1 LQTIRRIVNYL
12 RIFREKQ
19 HSRWIVYFNDIKYGN
34 LPVIKGKCYIR
45 NDGYFEIGKNLLIR
59 SGFEHNPTGI
69 NGGGFILT
77 IESGAKLIIG
87 HNVGISNSTIY
98 CRRSISI
105 GNDCL
110 IGTDCKIYDSDFHSV
125 NYLHRISKPEVLGK
139 SYPVKIGNSVFIG
152 TSVIILKGVS
162 IGDRSVIGAGSV
174 LSTSVPADELW
185 AGNPAVRIRSLL

>member
-1 LQTIRRIVNYL
+1 LQSIRRIVNYL
-12 RIFREKQ
+12 RICKEKQ
-19 HSRWIVYFNDIKYGN
+19 ISRWIVYFNDIKYAG

-59 SGFEHNPTGI
+59 SGFKQNPTGLK
-69 NGGGFILT
+69 GGGFAMT
-77 IESGAKLIIG
+77 IELGGKVIIG
-87 HNVGISNSTIY
+87 DNVGISNSTIY
-98 CRRSISI
+98 CKRRISI
-105 GNDCL
+105 GSDCL

-125 NYLHRISKPEVLGK
+125 NYLHRNSKPEVHGK
-139 SYPVKIGNSVFIG
+139 SYPVNIGNSVFIG
-152 TSVIILKGVS
+152 TNVIILKGVS